1 MNRSRK
7 VAIVCL
13 ILIGSTAATNAYAMR
28 CGTHLISRGDHVSK
42 LLRYCG
48 EPDFEQSRSAQRSYH
63 NRFGQVL
70 FTGFHEQVQI
80 DEWTYNLGP
89 NKLMRVVTMENGVV
103 REVRHLGYGYHH
115 R

>member
-1 MNRSRK
+1 MKKGRIT
-7 VAIVCL
+7 VTAFL
-13 ILIGSTAATNAYAMR
+13 ILIGSTLATNAYAMR
-28 CGTHLISRGDHVSK
+28 CGTHLIARGDHVSK

-48 EPDFEQSRSAQRSYH
+48 EPDFAQSRSAARTYQ

-70 FTGFHEQVQI
+70 FAGFYEEVQI

-89 NKLMRVVTMENGVV
+89 NKLMRVVTMENGIV
-103 REVRHLGYGYHH
+103 REVRHLGYGYHP